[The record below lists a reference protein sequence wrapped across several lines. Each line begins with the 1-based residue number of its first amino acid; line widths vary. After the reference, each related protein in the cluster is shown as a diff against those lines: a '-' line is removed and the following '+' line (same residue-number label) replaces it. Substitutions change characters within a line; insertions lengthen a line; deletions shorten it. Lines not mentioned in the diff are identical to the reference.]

1 MTRQCPSCGG
11 FCKKSGCERRDTI
24 TPCKHFRAGITN
36 LTAADCPYCRNEE
49 LESQMQGLSNE
60 INDFQNVIERQKHE
74 QVVLIN
80 LLKDA
85 KRALQMCD
93 LALCETAPCAF
104 ESCMQIQVESAR
116 HAEMLAINVI
126 RTITSKLE
134 THGVTA

>member
-1 MTRQCPSCGG
+1 VNQCSSCGG

-24 TPCKHFRAGITN
+24 SICKHFRAGITN
-36 LTAADCPYCRNEE
+36 LTAADCPYCRIDE

-60 INDFQNVIERQKHE
+60 INDFGNTIERQKHE

-116 HAEMLAINVI
+116 HAEILAVNVI
-126 RTITSKLE
+126 RNITAKLE
-134 THGVTA
+134 NLGAIT